1 MSSFV
6 ISDIF
11 LSPKLFSLFETNF
24 IFSVM
29 SDTMILIYY
38 SENSDESLN
47 SIDEGISVH
56 NEINEEGTYA
66 LYMFDEFTDPEEFEK
81 EDAAVSKIINLE
93 SKENPGDEDEDN
105 QENNEKKQ
113 FIRWSSYETFTF
125 FSCYS
130 NGSFVICLFRQ

>member
-47 SIDEGISVH
+47 NIDEGISVH

-105 QENNEKKQ
+105 QENNEKNN
-113 FIRWSSYETFTF
+113 S
-125 FSCYS
+125 
-130 NGSFVICLFRQ
+130 